1 MAKSITTGVGGNS
14 DATLRASL
22 TKLQSAA
29 CDFLMSTGGLAIKTA
44 GSALAKAATLCKAWV
59 NGVLVSIAANTD
71 MTALSGTVTNAK
83 FNVYVFSVDSAGT
96 LYTQMGTE
104 GATLGAVVFPTIG
117 SDRAVI
123 GFVIINPTGTGNFV
137 GGTTA
142 LDDAT
147 VVPNAVYVNTPYP
160 WNPNALSL

>member
-1 MAKSITTGVGGNS
+1 MSNYSDGHIESRKSLIELAKSANH
-14 DATLRASL
+14 TLL
-22 TKLQSAA
+22 
-29 CDFLMSTGGLAIKTA
+29 STGGLAIKA
-44 GSALAKAATLCKAWV
+44 GGSALVKAATACRAFV
-59 NGVLVSIAANTD
+59 NGTLVSISANTD
-71 MTALSGTVTNAK
+71 MAALAGTITADL

-104 GATLGAVVFPTIG
+104 GAALGDIVFPVVPA
-117 SDRAVI
+117 DRAVI
-123 GFVIINPTGTGNFV
+123 GFIIVNPTGTGNFV

-160 WNPNALSL
+160 FNPSLSLAAA